1 MSTRKETIVHKKYD
15 WARIDFLGDIS
26 LSEWETDSSHM
37 IEVAEKVN
45 SFLAE
50 ADYRIAN
57 LEFPIVLNE
66 NSGPIDKF
74 GPNLKCN
81 KEVIPFLDK
90 LHVDGYTLANNH
102 IGDYGIEGIRD
113 TIGTLNHLKREYV
126 GVADEY
132 GELYEPLRKEI
143 RGIRI
148 SIFSICENEFGV
160 VHNDR
165 IGAAGYNKRIAKQSI
180 EEESTKA
187 DYVIIIFHGGNEHNP
202 FPSPGQKLRY
212 RELVEFGA
220 DAVIGMHTHCP
231 QGYEIYRGA
240 PIIYSVGNF
249 FFPRACETPFATWT
263 IGYVTRLTFK
273 KEKRTEVQVIPY
285 KFDIYG
291 NQFSALNQQYFE
303 KYLDEI
309 SLVIQNEEYLNAVY
323 RAWSSMSG
331 KTYFEQMCKCANQI
345 EDRKKLALVKNLFS
359 CESHNE
365 LLKTYLDL
373 HYENEMEKYSKLVT
387 EIKQYMRFSGEEN
400 WGKEVNENVF
410 CEADVAIWG
419 IGKKAEILCK
429 EMQIR
434 GKEVV
439 FVDKNC
445 LKQGLSFCGK
455 QVVSPEE
462 VISNYRKAEIYIC
475 TSKKSALEIQ
485 EFLIK
490 NRMIWKENT
499 K

>member
-1 MSTRKETIVHKKYD
+1 MNSDSIT
-15 WARIDFLGDIS
+15 IDFLGDIS
-26 LSEWETDSSHM
+26 LAYWDTAVRYSMDITERINE
-37 IEVAEKVN
+37 
-45 SFLAE
+45 FLGDDT
-50 ADYRIAN
+50 DYRIAN
-57 LEFPIVLNE
+57 LESPIVLDE
-66 NSGPIDKF
+66 NSRPIDKT
-74 GPNLKCN
+74 GPNLRIDK
-81 KEVIPFLDK
+81 VFIPFLEN

-102 IGDYGIEGIRD
+102 LGDYGIEGIRD
-113 TIGTLNHLKREYV
+113 TIGTLNHLKKEYV
-126 GVADEY
+126 GIAEEY

-165 IGAAGYNKRIAKQSI
+165 IGAAGYNKSIAKKLI

-231 QGYEIYRGA
+231 QGYEIYCGA

-249 FFPRACETPFATWT
+249 FFPKACETPFATWT
-263 IGYVTRLTFK
+263 IGYVARLIFR
-273 KEKRTEVQVIPY
+273 KEKKTEVQVIPY

-291 NQFSALNQQYFE
+291 NHFSAIDQRYFE

-309 SLVIQNEEYLNAVY
+309 SSVIQSEEYLNSIY
-323 RAWSSMSG
+323 KAWASISG
-331 KTYFEQMCKCANQI
+331 KSYFERMCKCVNYLD
-345 EDRKKLALVKNLFS
+345 DRKKLAAVKNIFS
-359 CESHNE
+359 CEAHNE
-365 LLKTYLDL
+365 LVRTYLTL
-373 HYENEMEKYSKLVT
+373 LYENEIEKYSRFVDV
-387 EIKQYMRFSGEEN
+387 IKQYMRYSGEESWN
-400 WGKEVNENVF
+400 KEVNANALQK
-410 CEADVAIWG
+410 ADIVIWG
-419 IGKKAEILCK
+419 IGKKAELLYK
-429 EMQIR
+429 EMCSK
-434 GKEVV
+434 GKEIV
-439 FVDKNC
+439 FADKNC
-445 LKQGLSFCGK
+445 LKQGLLFCGK
-455 QVVSPEE
+455 QVVSPQE
-462 VISNYRKAEIYIC
+462 VISNYGKAEIYIC

-490 NRMIWKENT
+490 NHMIWKENA